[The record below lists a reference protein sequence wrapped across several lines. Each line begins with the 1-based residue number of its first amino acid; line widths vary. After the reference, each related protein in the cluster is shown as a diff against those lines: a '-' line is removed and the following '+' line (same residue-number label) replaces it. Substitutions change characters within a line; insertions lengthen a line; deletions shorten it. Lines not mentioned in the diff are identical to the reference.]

1 MGQQIDLFIEKRDF
15 GDKSTTNEMRL
26 LAQLNTIK
34 SSAASIDR
42 PADPELAQA
51 RQTVERQVKRDN
63 VEEGTTT
70 SISAQQRMVNR
81 EETTSRVRSE
91 LTHLQNC
98 FWQNPTNY
106 LLVFIA
112 FLLLLLLITRD

>member
-34 SSAASIDR
+34 SSAALIDR

-51 RQTVERQVKRDN
+51 RQTVERQVKKDN

-70 SISAQQRMVNR
+70 SISAKQRMVNR

>member
-15 GDKSTTNEMRL
+15 GDKSDTNEMRL

-42 PADPELAQA
+42 PADPELGKA
-51 RQTVERQVKRDN
+51 RQTVERQVEKDN
-63 VEEGTTT
+63 AADGNSVEQRRTT
-70 SISAQQRMVNR
+70 RG
-81 EETTSRVRSE
+81 ETTSKISFGSFRYA
-91 LTHLQNC
+91 NC

-112 FLLLLLLITRD
+112 FLLFLLLITHD